1 VLLACLVGIGLLPF
15 GIVTVSR
22 ARVLGTGPGGFSA
35 DLTVAGTG
43 TASFSAAVHPHG
55 RATTAFFQFG
65 LAARYREPRPRGT
78 IYDESTPS
86 VHLPPTFGSYSVSGR
101 VSGLVPNALYNLRL
115 VASSSAGTVYSPEAT
130 FRTLKDPAPGLPL
143 IATTMNLAPVSGL
156 VLHRFPRGRPSR
168 AGAVARLVQGSGFLP
183 LTEKRQLPIGSQIDA
198 RAGALRLTVA
208 GSPRRNTQQFT
219 LAGALVSVSQTRGGP
234 GRGLTTVRLL
244 EGAFPGAPTY
254 DACPADAS
262 AHASDARGPA
272 APSSSEVLQ
281 TLHARDLD
289 GSLQTSGRY
298 SAATGQGAGAVWDT
312 VDRCDGTLTVVHRG
326 TVIVSDSRLG
336 QTFTI
341 HGGQRYLARAS

>member
-1 VLLACLVGIGLLPF
+1 MLLACLVGIGLLPL
-15 GIVTVSR
+15 GIVPVSR
-22 ARVLGTGPGGFSA
+22 ARVLSMGSGGLSA

-43 TASFSAAVHPHG
+43 TASFSAAVRPHG

-65 LAARYREPRPRGT
+65 LAARYREPRPRGAV
-78 IYDESTPS
+78 YDESTPP
-86 VHLPPTFGSYSVSGR
+86 VHLAPALGSYSVSGR

-156 VLHRFPRGRPSR
+156 VLHRFPRGRPSH

-183 LTEKRQLPIGSQIDA
+183 LTETRQLPIGSQIDA

-208 GSPRRNTQQFT
+208 GSPRPQQFT
-219 LAGALVSVSQTRGGP
+219 LAGALVSVTQTRGGP
-234 GRGLTTVRLL
+234 GGGLTTVRLL

-254 DACPADAS
+254 DGC
-262 AHASDARGPA
+262 PA

-281 TLHARDLD
+281 TLRASDLD
-289 GSLQTSGRY
+289 GSLQTRGRY
-298 SAATGQGAGAVWDT
+298 SSATGQGAGAVWDT
-312 VDRCDGTLTVVHRG
+312 IDRCDGTLTVVHRG
-326 TVIVSDSRLG
+326 TVIVSDLPLG
-336 QTFTI
+336 GTFTVRA
-341 HGGQRYLARAS
+341 GQLYLARAS